1 MTRAKYE
8 EWLEKDKLILI
19 SSWARDGLIDEQI
32 AHNMGINVRTLYAW
46 KKVRTDSTR
55 LKKR

>member
-46 KKVRTDSTR
+46 KKSTNR
-55 LKKR
+55 FNTP